1 MRFFNNFKLSRKFG
15 VSFGVIFALI
25 IVLGGFAF
33 QALTRAQTNVASF
46 RDDVVPGLT
55 TCSEIDDKLMNSYIY
70 FNTAIIAGNAVAAA
84 DAIQKVEESVDLGSK
99 AIEAYK
105 TTAFTADDKKN
116 YEKIAASWK
125 KYTRNL
131 EAYLTEFQGGK
142 TTTQLLPL
150 YKATRKSY
158 DECDEEAGAINDF
171 NAKQGASLAKESMGV
186 VDSAKQNIILATI
199 AAIAIGVFFS
209 TVMTLSITR
218 PIAAISE
225 RLDSVATKC
234 LSWLSAGMAAQA
246 QGDLTHQ
253 INPVTSPVENPGK
266 DEIGHLGSTFNK
278 MLDGMKLAISSFNT
292 ANDNMSSLIRQV
304 GQNSDTVSLNSGSV
318 AASAEQISASA
329 SQIAAGSQSLAS
341 SATEAAAIVE
351 EMQAQANEVGNSSE
365 QQAAAVE
372 QASHAIREAASGL
385 QKVDEAARDMAQ
397 SANNG
402 SKAVSETVEAM
413 EMLKVQIEHASAK
426 VVQLDSAGQKIGA
439 IVSTIDSIAAQTN
452 LLALNAAIEAARAG
466 EHGRGFAVVADEVRK
481 LAEQSSLA
489 TKEIDSLIQNVRE
502 IVQDT
507 VQSITT
513 TSQNAED
520 GVQKSALAGKALSDI
535 LSAVNSVVTYT
546 QDVDKVTSEA
556 TQAMHNVAD
565 SAEYNLTSAREM
577 QIGTQKV
584 SRAIIDVAAVSEES
598 AACAEE
604 LNRGIMSVTESVADL
619 SSLAIDLKSKLGQFK
634 IEAHE
639 TKREQSFLKV
649 A

>member
-1 MRFFNNFKLSRKFG
+1 MRFFNNLKLSRKFG

-25 IVLGGFAF
+25 VVLGGFAF
-33 QALTRAQTNVASF
+33 QALSHAQSNVATF

-55 TCSEIDDKLMNSYIY
+55 TCAEIDDKLMNSFIY
-70 FNTAIIAGNAVAAA
+70 FNTAIIAGNAVAAT
-84 DAIQKVEESVDLGSK
+84 DAIQKLEESVELGTK
-99 AIEAYK
+99 AIESYK
-105 TTAFTADDKKN
+105 TTAFTSDDKKN
-116 YEKIAASWK
+116 YEKIAGSWK
-125 KYTRNL
+125 KYTKNL
-131 EAYLTEFQGGK
+131 EAYISGFQGGQ

-150 YKATRKSY
+150 YKATRKAY
-158 DECDEEAGAINDF
+158 DQCDEEAGAISDF
-171 NAKQGASLAKESMGV
+171 NAKQGANLAKESMGV
-186 VDSAKQNIILATI
+186 VDSAKQNIIVATFATI
-199 AAIAIGVFFS
+199 AISIFFA
-209 TVMTLSITR
+209 VAMTLSITR
-218 PIAAISE
+218 PIAAISQ

-234 LSWLSAGMAAQA
+234 LHWLSEGMAAQA

-253 INPVTSPVENPGK
+253 ISPVTSPVENPGK
-266 DEIGHLGSTFNK
+266 DEIGQLGNIFNK

-341 SATEAAAIVE
+341 NATEAAAIVE

-385 QKVDEAARDMAQ
+385 QKVDEAARNMAQ
-397 SANNG
+397 SATSG

-413 EMLKVQIEHASAK
+413 EMLKVQIEQASTK
-426 VVQLDSAGQKIGA
+426 VVELDSAGQKIGA
-439 IVSTIDSIAAQTN
+439 IVSTIDTIAAQTN

-502 IVQDT
+502 IVQET

-520 GVQKSALAGKALSDI
+520 GVQKSALAGKALDEI
-535 LSAVNSVVTYT
+535 LTAVTSVVTYA
-546 QDVDKVTSEA
+546 QDVEKVTSEA
-556 TQAMHNVAD
+556 TQAMNNVAD

-634 IEAHE
+634 VEAND